1 MRLLILFLL
10 ITSSVFS
17 QMNDVSELTFENLE
31 NDSSELYIDFSD
43 SLYIVKLDK
52 YYTCGNIIDI
62 IIYIKKNGESISYN
76 TFGYLYENKLILD
89 RSVSESF
96 NFNNNIKHS
105 DIIFIRLMNNDCLL
119 GQYTFINI

>member
-62 IIYIKKNGESISYN
+62 IIYIKKMVKVLVIIH
-76 TFGYLYENKLILD
+76 LLIYM
-89 RSVSESF
+89 
-96 NFNNNIKHS
+96 K
-105 DIIFIRLMNNDCLL
+105 
-119 GQYTFINI
+119 IN